1 MWHLSFKRRIK
12 MRIIELM
19 EVKAM
24 ISIRVKAKAQ
34 F

>member
-1 MWHLSFKRRIK
+1 MSFKRRIK

-19 EVKAM
+19 EVKVV